1 LMSIHPLHCL
11 KQILKN
17 AVLLCKY
24 NVYMTNNNQD
34 NHEDYDMKIYPVK
47 PTLPNMP
54 IKRVLHPSLPRPP
67 TSWLFIMGS
76 GHGKSSLITNLIFR
90 KEFYA
95 DIFDRILYISPT
107 VEKDN
112 SSQPFLHKTMEDIV
126 TIRSDPQ
133 NMDAILHEFITN
145 IDTNYSTT
153 DDDKP
158 DPPVSLV
165 IADDISGFLKKTSS
179 VTHLISRNRHYWTT
193 MFISN
198 QTLKDVPRVIRT
210 LVKCVVFSHCTN
222 DSEIIAI
229 LDEYSGNFNGGRDAM
244 FRIWNEA
251 TKTKYNYLMINM
263 SVENDVRIYQ
273 IGSEGLFEFEG
284 ASSSRHDGR
293 TIHPPKLN
301 ETNVR
306 TKPFNIKDLPDPIH
320 CSACKQDFKNQSS
333 YIRHTSSLKH
343 KNNL

>member
-1 LMSIHPLHCL
+1 
-11 KQILKN
+11 
-17 AVLLCKY
+17 
-24 NVYMTNNNQD
+24 MTSNNQD
-34 NHEDYDMKIYPVK
+34 DYTNADMKIYAVK
-47 PTLPNMP
+47 PTLTSMP
-54 IKRVLHPSLPRPP
+54 IKRPLHPSLPRPP
-67 TSWLFIMGS
+67 TSWMFICGS
-76 GHGKSSLITNLIFR
+76 GMGKSNLITNLIFR
-90 KEFYA
+90 KEYYA
-95 DIFDRILYISPT
+95 DIFDNIIYISPT
-107 VEKDN
+107 VERDN

-133 NMDAILHEFITN
+133 NMDNILQGFIEN
-145 IDTNYSTT
+145 IDRNFSTT

-179 VTHLISRNRHYWTT
+179 VVHLISRNRHYWTT

-210 LVKCVVFSHCTN
+210 LVKCVVFSRCTN
-222 DSEIIAI
+222 DIEIACI
-229 LDEYSGNFNGGRDAM
+229 LDEYAGNFIGGRNM
-244 FRIWNEA
+244 MMQVWNDA
-251 TKTKYNYLMINM
+251 TKTKYNFLMINM
-263 SVENDVRIYQ
+263 ADESNVRIFQ
-273 IGSEGLFEFEG
+273 IGSEGFNEYEG
-284 ASSSRHDGR
+284 VSSSLQSNNNTTT
-293 TIHPPKLN
+293 TIAN